1 MRFFCFIKP
10 KNSNKGCSIM
20 LQAMRD
26 GSKGLVAKIIVGLI
40 ILTFALFGIDGI
52 VALGGGQPAPAEV
65 NGKKITEAKVNQ
77 MLQQQK
83 RRLQSQFG
91 ESFTLGDSQLRS
103 IALNGL
109 IDEVVLKQTITN
121 SGAYFSDSEID
132 SIILAS
138 PEFQVNG
145 QFDRNQFDLVL
156 RSAGFTRSSYRE
168 LMRTNLLIQQG
179 QTAWQAT
186 AFSTQVEEVQVA
198 TLDAQARDFS
208 TVKFSLE
215 DARKSVSISD
225 EEADVY
231 FQKNSSQYMSDE
243 SVIVDY
249 IELNRSDLSDSI
261 EVDEDQIESRYL
273 DMVAEAA
280 SKKEYRAAH
289 ILLLDSSQESK
300 DKLKDVALKANAG
313 EDFAELA
320 KEFSED
326 DSSKFAGGDLGFSSL
341 SVYEPEFSTALSG
354 LKTGDISTIVETR
367 DGLHLIK
374 LLEQRQ
380 PELGPLADLA
390 ASIEVS
396 LKEELSQS
404 SYVEALEIL
413 KDDAF
418 SSNSIE
424 EAAKS
429 LNLTVKTTSQ
439 FSMAGGAGISSNRTI
454 VEAAFSDV
462 VISEG
467 ANSEVI
473 EVADGMAVVI
483 HLNTFNESKIKPFS
497 DVKAEITELLNN
509 RMAIEKL
516 AVSADMA
523 LSEARLGNYTGSWES
538 IRDKRR
544 TSTGIDE
551 EVLDSVFALPE
562 SDSNSFSLVSIS
574 NGDQVLVRLDKVIRP
589 DISSTTRDEEQKVS
603 RTKAF
608 NEYRAYQQFAN
619 DQSDIERN

>member
-65 NGKKITEAKVNQ
+65 NGEEISEAKVSQ
-77 MLQQQK
+77 MVQLQK

-109 IDEVVLKQTITN
+109 IDEVVLKQTIIN
-121 SGAYFSDSEID
+121 SGAYFSDAEID
-132 SIILAS
+132 KIILTS
-138 PEFQVNG
+138 PEFQVGG

-198 TLDAQARDFS
+198 KLDAQARDFS

-215 DARKSVSISD
+215 DAKKSVSVSD
-225 EEADVY
+225 EEANTY
-231 FQKNSSQYMSDE
+231 FQENSSQYMSDE
-243 SVIVDY
+243 TVVVDY
-249 IELNRSDLSDSI
+249 LELNRSDLSASI
-261 EVDEDQIESRYL
+261 QVDEDQVESRYL
-273 DMVAEAA
+273 DMIAEAA

-289 ILLLDSSQESK
+289 ILILDSSKESRK
-300 DKLKDVALKANAG
+300 KLSELALKANAG
-313 EDFAELA
+313 EDFSELA

-326 DSSKFAGGDLGFSSL
+326 DSSKYAGGDLGFSSL
-341 SVYEPEFSTALSG
+341 SVYEPEFSSALSG
-354 LKTGDISTIVETR
+354 LEIGDISTIIETR

-380 PELGPLADLA
+380 PEIGLLSDLA
-390 ASIEVS
+390 ESIEIS

-418 SSNSIE
+418 SSNSIA
-424 EAAKS
+424 EAAQS
-429 LNLTVKTTSQ
+429 LDLTVKTSAQ
-439 FSMAGGAGISSNRTI
+439 FSMAGGKGIASNRTI

-473 EVADGMAVVI
+473 EIADGIAVVV
-483 HLNTFNESKIKPFS
+483 HLNTFNESKIKQFS
-497 DVKAEITELLNN
+497 DVKAEIVSLLEN
-509 RMAIEKL
+509 RMAIEQL
-516 AVSADMA
+516 AANADTA
-523 LSEARLGNYTGSWES
+523 LSEARLGNYSGSWES
-538 IRDKRR
+538 VNDKRR
-544 TSTGIDE
+544 ASTGIAD
-551 EVLDSVFALPE
+551 EVLASVFALPE
-562 SDSNSFSLVSIS
+562 SEAKTFSLVSIS
-574 NGDQVLVRLDKVIRP
+574 NGDQILIRLDKVARP
-589 DISSTTRDEEQKVS
+589 NVSSTTKDETQKVS

-619 DQSDIERN
+619 EQSDIERN

>member
-65 NGKKITEAKVNQ
+65 NGEEISEAKVSQ
-77 MLQQQK
+77 MVQLQK

-109 IDEVVLKQTITN
+109 IDEVVLKQTIIN
-121 SGAYFSDSEID
+121 SGAYFSDAEID
-132 SIILAS
+132 KIILTS
-138 PEFQVNG
+138 PEFQVGG

-198 TLDAQARDFS
+198 KLDAQARDFS

-215 DARKSVSISD
+215 DAKKSVSVSD
-225 EEADVY
+225 EEANTY
-231 FQKNSSQYMSDE
+231 FQENSSQYMSDE
-243 SVIVDY
+243 TVVVDY
-249 IELNRSDLSDSI
+249 LELNRSDLSASI
-261 EVDEDQIESRYL
+261 QVDEDQVESRYL
-273 DMVAEAA
+273 DMIAEAA

-289 ILLLDSSQESK
+289 ILILDSSKESRK
-300 DKLKDVALKANAG
+300 KLSELALKANAG
-313 EDFAELA
+313 EDFSELA

-326 DSSKFAGGDLGFSSL
+326 DSSKYAGGDLGFSSL
-341 SVYEPEFSTALSG
+341 SVYEPEFSSALSG
-354 LKTGDISTIVETR
+354 LEIGDISTIIETR

-380 PELGPLADLA
+380 PEIGLLSDLA
-390 ASIEVS
+390 ESIEIS

-418 SSNSIE
+418 SSNSIA
-424 EAAKS
+424 EAAQS
-429 LNLTVKTTSQ
+429 LDLTVKTSAQ
-439 FSMAGGAGISSNRTI
+439 FSMAGGKGIASNRTI

-473 EVADGMAVVI
+473 EIADGMAVVV
-483 HLNTFNESKIKPFS
+483 HLNTFNESKIKQFS
-497 DVKAEITELLNN
+497 DVKAEIVSLLEN
-509 RMAIEKL
+509 RMAIEQL
-516 AVSADMA
+516 AANADTA
-523 LSEARLGNYTGSWES
+523 LSEARLGNYSGSWES
-538 IRDKRR
+538 VNDKRR
-544 TSTGIDE
+544 ASTGIAD
-551 EVLDSVFALPE
+551 EVLASVFALPE
-562 SDSNSFSLVSIS
+562 SEAKTFSLVSIS
-574 NGDQVLVRLDKVIRP
+574 NGDQILIRLDKVARP
-589 DISSTTRDEEQKVS
+589 NVSSTTKDETQKVS

-619 DQSDIERN
+619 EQSDIERN

>member
-1 MRFFCFIKP
+1 
-10 KNSNKGCSIM
+10 M

-65 NGKKITEAKVNQ
+65 NGEEISEAKVSQ
-77 MLQQQK
+77 MVQLQK

-109 IDEVVLKQTITN
+109 IDEVVLKQTIIN
-121 SGAYFSDSEID
+121 SGAYFSDAEID
-132 SIILAS
+132 KIILTS
-138 PEFQVNG
+138 PEFQVGG

-198 TLDAQARDFS
+198 KLDAQARDFS

-215 DARKSVSISD
+215 DAKKSVSVSD
-225 EEADVY
+225 EEANTY
-231 FQKNSSQYMSDE
+231 FQENSSQYMSDE
-243 SVIVDY
+243 TVVVDY
-249 IELNRSDLSDSI
+249 LELNRSDLSASI
-261 EVDEDQIESRYL
+261 QVDEDQVESRYL
-273 DMVAEAA
+273 DMIAEAA

-289 ILLLDSSQESK
+289 ILILDSSKESRK
-300 DKLKDVALKANAG
+300 KLSELALKANAG
-313 EDFAELA
+313 EDFSELA

-326 DSSKFAGGDLGFSSL
+326 DSSKYAGGDLGFSSL
-341 SVYEPEFSTALSG
+341 SVYEPEFSSALSG
-354 LKTGDISTIVETR
+354 LEIGDISTIIETR

-380 PELGPLADLA
+380 PEIGLLSDLA
-390 ASIEVS
+390 ESIEIS

-418 SSNSIE
+418 SSNSIA
-424 EAAKS
+424 EAAQS
-429 LNLTVKTTSQ
+429 LDLTVKTSAQ
-439 FSMAGGAGISSNRTI
+439 FSMAGGKGIASNRTI

-473 EVADGMAVVI
+473 EIADGIAVVV
-483 HLNTFNESKIKPFS
+483 HLNTFNESKIKQFS
-497 DVKAEITELLNN
+497 DVKAEIVSLLEN
-509 RMAIEKL
+509 RMAIEQL
-516 AVSADMA
+516 AANADTA
-523 LSEARLGNYTGSWES
+523 LSEARLGNYSGSWES
-538 IRDKRR
+538 VNDKRR
-544 TSTGIDE
+544 ASTGIAD
-551 EVLDSVFALPE
+551 EVLASVFALPE
-562 SDSNSFSLVSIS
+562 SEAKTFSLVSIS
-574 NGDQVLVRLDKVIRP
+574 NGDQILIRLDKVARP
-589 DISSTTRDEEQKVS
+589 NVSSTTKDETQKVS

-619 DQSDIERN
+619 EQSDIERN